1 VDASK
6 NFLYFSGYSCTMWRF
21 PSKHKVHFMARKPTR
36 APAKKKQPAAVETS
50 ESIEEQT
57 RLFLQ
62 SGQKIDVIKSG
73 VSGQTSLAANKHIKL
88 GNKTAAS

>member
-1 VDASK
+1 
-6 NFLYFSGYSCTMWRF
+6 
-21 PSKHKVHFMARKPTR
+21 MARKPTR

-62 SGQKIDVIKSG
+62 SGQKIAVIKSG
-73 VSGQTSLAANKHIKL
+73 WADQPRRQQAHQTGKQDSSQLRTPGCRDRALLDIAGLFHDAAAHSR
-88 GNKTAAS
+88 GR